1 MMKYKPLLNTKI
13 KQENKEQERK
23 KKLYNVQ
30 DENIVIVEKSN
41 SFITFFKLMLSNTT
55 AVFKVILEIAVFI
68 LAVVG
73 VVALLNSSSR
83 EVLIQEFKVM
93 IETYLPFL
101 F

>member
-93 IETYLPFL
+93 LDTYLPFL

>member
-1 MMKYKPLLNTKI
+1 MKYKPLLNTKI

-41 SFITFFKLMLSNTT
+41 SFITFLKLILSNIT
-55 AVFKVILEIAVFI
+55 AIFKVILEIAVFI

-83 EVLIQEFKVM
+83 EVLIREFKVM
-93 IETYLPFL
+93 VDTYLPFL

>member
-1 MMKYKPLLNTKI
+1 MKYKPLLNTKI
-13 KQENKEQERK
+13 KQENKEQKRK
-23 KKLYNVQ
+23 KKLYNIQ

-73 VVALLNSSSR
+73 IVALLNSSSR

>member
-1 MMKYKPLLNTKI
+1 MKYKPLLNTKI

-41 SFITFFKLMLSNTT
+41 SFITFLKLILSNTT

-93 IETYLPFL
+93 LDTYLAFL

>member
-1 MMKYKPLLNTKI
+1 MKYKPLLNTKI

-23 KKLYNVQ
+23 KKLYNIE
-30 DENIVIVEKSN
+30 DENIIIVEKSN
-41 SFITFFKLMLSNTT
+41 SFITFLKLMLSNTT

-68 LAVVG
+68 LAVIG

-93 IETYLPFL
+93 IETYLSFL